1 MPVND
6 EIPEEEEQP
15 QITAEEYLALQK
27 KSIRNKS
34 WWGIGIGGVLVT
46 FHLLGFLL
54 VSSIGEVL
62 LTEDGEP
69 LHWTILFK
77 SMFFVLGL
85 FGLAA
90 GLFGLRYAKK
100 LTLEDIIPT
109 SEAVEFLRQGQGTV
123 PYYSYFLVGC
133 IVLVTFVQYATD
145 TPQVT
150 DTGELKIPESIL
162 NAGLVKLAVFREGE
176 YWRILTA
183 AALHGGLLHIYFNG
197 QALYGFGGLI
207 ELISNRAHASV
218 VFLLAVISGNLF
230 SLFSMSGNRP
240 SVGASGGILGMVGYL
255 AVYGYRR
262 RQQLPPDFLRSILIN
277 VAFIAGIGIVG
288 YQFIDNFA
296 HLGGLLA
303 GAAYGFVQIPRDLK
317 ANPREAGPIATVAGM
332 VSLVAFG
339 AAALLAI
346 LRLTE

>member
-1 MPVND
+1 MAMED
-6 EIPEEEEQP
+6 ENPEEEEQQEP

-34 WWGIGIGGVLVT
+34 WWGIGIGGFLVI
-46 FHLLGFLL
+46 FHLLGYLL
-54 VSSIGEVL
+54 LISLGELV
-62 LTEDGEP
+62 LTEDQEP
-69 LHWTILFK
+69 LSWKMLFR

-90 GLFGLRYAKK
+90 GIFGLRYAKK

-109 SEAVEFLRQGQGTV
+109 REAVEFLQAGKATV

-133 IVLVTFVQYATD
+133 IILVTFVQYSTD
-145 TPQVT
+145 TRDLV
-150 DTGELKIPESIL
+150 IPESIL
-162 NAGLVKLAVFREGE
+162 KAGLVKPNFFQNGE
-176 YWRILTA
+176 YWRILTS

-207 ELISNRAHASV
+207 ELISNRAHASI
-218 VFLLAVISGNLF
+218 VFLLAVICGGMLSVLA
-230 SLFSMSGNRP
+230 MSAGKP
-240 SVGASGGILGMVGYL
+240 SVGASGGIMGMVGYL

-262 RQQLPPDFLRSILIN
+262 KQQLPPDFLRSILIN

-303 GAAYGFVQIPRDLK
+303 GTAYGLIQVPKDPN
-317 ANPREAGPIATVAGM
+317 ADPRETGQVVTILGM
-332 VSLVAFG
+332 ISLVIFG
-339 AAALLAI
+339 AGALLAI
-346 LRLTE
+346 LRITGY